1 MGEAFGRFA
10 AVVVAVAVLGWA
22 LPASAQTLIPTG
34 SIGHWYVGGE
44 AGWTHLADEPAK
56 AIIPV
61 YGPRSDNE
69 IWNDG
74 FAVGARAGYA
84 WGPWRLEEEFRTQWN
99 GAAKFSNAAAS
110 GNAAAYAVMTNLLY
124 DFPTFG
130 RWTMHVGAG
139 VGAVILHEE
148 IKTVGFSNG
157 VITGT
162 DTEFGYQAI
171 GGFEYPLSP
180 AVAVDLDYR
189 YLATAEPRLRT
200 PPGFVDGGEPAGNLP
215 AGTGYHSHSL
225 LGSVIYRFD

>member
-1 MGEAFGRFA
+1 MGVVLGRFA
-10 AVVVAVAVLGWA
+10 AVVMGLAALGWA
-22 LPASAQTLIPTG
+22 VPSPGQTVTLAPQG
-34 SIGHWYVGGE
+34 WYVGGE

-69 IWNDG
+69 TWDGG

-84 WGPWRLEEEFRTQWN
+84 WHGWRLEEEFRTQRDD
-99 GAAKFSNAAAS
+99 AATFSGAAAS
-110 GNAAAYAVMTNLLY
+110 GEAVAYAVMTNLLY
-124 DFPTFG
+124 DFPTFD
-130 RWTMHVGAG
+130 RWTAHVGAG

-148 IKTVGFSNG
+148 IKTAGFSNG

-171 GGFEYPLSP
+171 GGLEYPISP
-180 AVAVDLDYR
+180 EVAIDLDYR
-189 YLATAEPRLRT
+189 YLAAAEPRLRT

-215 AGTGYHSHSL
+215 AGTGYHADSFIASL
-225 LGSVIYRFD
+225 IYKFD